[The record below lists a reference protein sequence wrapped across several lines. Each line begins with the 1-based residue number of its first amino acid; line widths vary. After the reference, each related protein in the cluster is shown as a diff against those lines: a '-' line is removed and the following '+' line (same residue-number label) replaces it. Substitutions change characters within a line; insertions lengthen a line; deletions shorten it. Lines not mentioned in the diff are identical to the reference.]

1 MGTFLISQGFLFSHI
16 VKTPKTRRF
25 SNKILILFSFP
36 IAEISKG
43 SRFKKVNKD
52 NVNCPFEDSQLFQK
66 HREISPI
73 HFGEAR

>member
-1 MGTFLISQGFLFSHI
+1 MGTFLISQGFLFSNI